1 MQKEAL
7 DVMPNENNV
16 VLLSPTGSGKTLAFL
31 LPLFE
36 SLDKESN
43 DVQALIIEPSR
54 ELAIQVEQVAREMGT
69 GFKINLVYGG
79 RPFSK
84 EKMQLKHA
92 PSVLIG
98 TAGRV
103 ADHIRRESIDVSKIH
118 TLILDEFD
126 KSLEIGFEDEM
137 TEIVEALPE
146 LKKRI
151 LTSATQK
158 VQVQRFLGLKSPK
171 YINFL
176 MDGDSKLKMKIIQSP
191 VKDKLDSLVTTLY
204 HLGDQSGI
212 VFCNFKDS
220 LKRVS
225 DHLEEHGIAHACFHG
240 GMEQKERERSL
251 IQFRNGSQRL
261 LVATDLAARGIDV
274 PALNFI
280 LHYHLPPR
288 GHEFIHRN
296 GRTAR
301 MHKEGTAYVLIW
313 EEEPLPDFIDSKE
326 VEIIKVGAL
335 ELNAINPTQ
344 DWLTL
349 FVSGGRK
356 DKISKGDIA
365 GLFFKQGKL
374 EKGQLGNIELKDDCA
389 FVAVAS
395 SEAERVVGLLDNAR
409 VKKRK
414 VRVRVLED

>member
-1 MQKEAL
+1 
-7 DVMPNENNV
+7 
-16 VLLSPTGSGKTLAFL
+16 
-31 LPLFE
+31 
-36 SLDKESN
+36 
-43 DVQALIIEPSR
+43 
-54 ELAIQVEQVAREMGT
+54 
-69 GFKINLVYGG
+69 
-79 RPFSK
+79 
-84 EKMQLKHA
+84 
-92 PSVLIG
+92 
-98 TAGRV
+98 
-103 ADHIRRESIDVSKIH
+103 
-118 TLILDEFD
+118 
-126 KSLEIGFEDEM
+126 
-137 TEIVEALPE
+137 
-146 LKKRI
+146 
-151 LTSATQK
+151 
-158 VQVQRFLGLKSPK
+158 
-171 YINFL
+171 
-176 MDGDSKLKMKIIQSP
+176 
-191 VKDKLDSLVTTLY
+191 
-204 HLGDQSGI
+204 
-212 VFCNFKDS
+212 
-220 LKRVS
+220 
-225 DHLEEHGIAHACFHG
+225 
-240 GMEQKERERSL
+240 
-251 IQFRNGSQRL
+251 
-261 LVATDLAARGIDV
+261 V